1 MSLCSQLPEQAG
13 HTMHPEEGRTRSA
26 RRILTRMH
34 FEDSRYP
41 GEKKKNEVKEVM
53 VQVLTYSIS

>member
-26 RRILTRMH
+26 LRILTRMH

-41 GEKKKNEVKEVM
+41 GEKKKMK
-53 VQVLTYSIS
+53 